1 MATTALLPSDL
12 PQPAYNATNLQL
24 LRMLALA
31 VVVGVLDAFA
41 VLAFRWLLVVAEAGL
56 YGSKQGLVADA
67 AGLSSFFLP
76 LADSWQGSSW
86 STLQGAA
93 KVGEAPTI
101 WRR

>member
-12 PQPAYNATNLQL
+12 PQPTYNATNLQL

-31 VVVGVLDAFA
+31 VVGGVLDAFA

-67 AGLSSFFLP
+67 AGFSSFFRAISPAIGGL
-76 LADSWQGSSW
+76 LAG
-86 STLQGAA
+86 LILEYLAGGG
-93 KVGEAPTI
+93 KG
-101 WRR
+101 RRSAD